1 MLPSVACSALS
12 CVPRCLLLSLL
23 SLPAS
28 ACCGPLLAWS
38 CSLPPPCWCGLC
50 FPLQL
55 GWLCFFVWCG
65 SLVCSRSVGCGSL
78 VCFGKVGAWCRASPP
93 PPWASDSSTES
104 EAARRYGDG
113 CKMSLQSHGLPIA
126 IRCEICAE
134 EEEVRACVG
143 CDSSLPDDSAS
154 WRSS

>member
-12 CVPRCLLLSLL
+12 GVPRCLLLSLL

-50 FPLQL
+50 FPLL
-55 GWLCFFVWCG
+55 LCWLCLLVCCG
-65 SLVCSRSVGCGSL
+65 SLVCS
-78 VCFGKVGAWCRASPP
+78 GKVGAWCRASPP

-134 EEEVRACVG
+134 EEEVRACVRCG
-143 CDSSLPDDSAS
+143 SSLPDDSAS